1 MKPLAIALLCALSVS
16 AAQASVVVGGTRV
29 IFDGQQKAAT
39 LSVQNKDKT
48 ANLVQSWISPVSADT
63 AAKDTMIITPP
74 LFRLNAGEKASVRI
88 VRSGKTLPDDRES
101 MFWLNVKGIP
111 AMEGIPAKNEVQI
124 AINSR
129 IKLIYRPA
137 SLRGNVPESVADKLT
152 WSADGNAV
160 KVNNPTPYYMN
171 LSTVTVNNTPVKSA
185 TFVAPFSSADVSL
198 PKAQNHGDVK
208 WQIINDFGMRG
219 NEHTARY

>member
-1 MKPLAIALLCALSVS
+1 
-16 AAQASVVVGGTRV
+16 
-29 IFDGQQKAAT
+29 
-39 LSVQNKDKT
+39 
-48 ANLVQSWISPVSADT
+48 
-63 AAKDTMIITPP
+63 
-74 LFRLNAGEKASVRI
+74 
-88 VRSGKTLPDDRES
+88 
-101 MFWLNVKGIP
+101 
-111 AMEGIPAKNEVQI
+111 
-124 AINSR
+124 NSR

-171 LSTVTVNNTPVKSA
+171 FSTVTVNNTPVKSA
-185 TFVAPFSSADVSL
+185 TFVAPFSSADFSL

>member
-1 MKPLAIALLCALSVS
+1 MKTLAIALLCALSVS
-16 AAQASVVVGGTRV
+16 SVQASVVVGGTRV

-48 ANLVQSWISPVSADT
+48 ANLVQSWISPVST
-63 AAKDTMIITPP
+63 GSAAKDTMIITPP
-74 LFRLNAGEKASVRI
+74 LFRLDAGEKASVRI
-88 VRSGKTLPDDRES
+88 VRSGKTLPEDRES

-111 AMEGIPAKNEVQI
+111 AMDGTPAKNEVQI

-129 IKLIYRPA
+129 IKLIYRPI
-137 SLRGNVPESVADKLT
+137 SLRGNVPESAAGKLT
-152 WSADGNAV
+152 WSTDGNAM

-171 LSTVTVNNTPVKSA
+171 FSTVTVNNTPVKSA
-185 TFVAPFSSADVSL
+185 TFVAPFSSADFSL
-198 PKAQNHGDVK
+198 PKAQQHGEVK

-219 NEHTARY
+219 NEHTANY